1 MAATRRQGRGSSS
14 ESSGGLSS
22 SEDDGP
28 STTLGKSL
36 MNKPSE
42 LTLKDD
48 EDTITV
54 QPPLPEDYGKKNVL
68 RKIFNLISSCRRT
81 R

>member
-1 MAATRRQGRGSSS
+1 MPATRRTGRNSSS
-14 ESSGGLSS
+14 ESSGGASS

-28 STTLGKSL
+28 STAIGKLS

-48 EDTITV
+48 EDTITY
-54 QPPLPEDYGKKNVL
+54 QPPLPDDYGKKN
-68 RKIFNLISSCRRT
+68 IFERRIF
-81 R
+81 

>member
-1 MAATRRQGRGSSS
+1 MASIRRPIRNSSS
-14 ESSGGLSS
+14 ESSGRVSS

-28 STTLGKSL
+28 STTVGKLL

-42 LTLKDD
+42 LTLKDE
-48 EDTITV
+48 EDTITY
-54 QPPLPEDYGKKNVL
+54 QPPLPEDYGKKN
-68 RKIFNLISSCRRT
+68 IFERIVFYSSRRT